1 METPIYDFLKQYS
14 ESGTVR
20 FHMPGHKG
28 RCPHPALSA
37 ISAYDLTEIE
47 GADSLFEADG
57 IIEQAERN
65 ASALFH
71 TQETMFLTGGS
82 TLGIQTMLSSVLH
95 PGDAVIAARNAH
107 RAFINTCALLD
118 LSVCWVLP
126 NSRDAFGV
134 SGAISPESL
143 EAAFAQCP
151 DAKAVYVTSPD
162 YMGWMSDIEAL
173 SAVCRRHG
181 VPLLVD
187 NAHGAHLAFGTKNR
201 HPIALGASMCCDSA
215 HKTLPVF
222 TGGAYVHTAPGF
234 FVTKQEMR
242 KNASLF
248 GSTSPSYLI
257 MMSLDLCNDYLERY
271 ANADFAAL
279 EKKVRSVRDACAEAS
294 FLPQEGICDDTKI
307 TLDASHVGMSGGE
320 LADHFRSHG
329 IECEYAG
336 ERHVVFMVSPQNP
349 DSDFECF
356 LSAVRAVQ
364 KRFVH
369 TAETV
374 CFALPAAVMAPRTA
388 MFSKKECVP
397 IEAAVGRIA
406 AETRISCPPGVPVI
420 VAGEKI
426 DDTTQKI
433 LKNSGVSSIN
443 VVK

>member
-1 METPIYDFLKQYS
+1 
-14 ESGTVR
+14 
-20 FHMPGHKG
+20 
-28 RCPHPALSA
+28 
-37 ISAYDLTEIE
+37 
-47 GADSLFEADG
+47 
-57 IIEQAERN
+57 
-65 ASALFH
+65 
-71 TQETMFLTGGS
+71 
-82 TLGIQTMLSSVLH
+82 
-95 PGDAVIAARNAH
+95 
-107 RAFINTCALLD
+107 
-118 LSVCWVLP
+118 
-126 NSRDAFGV
+126 
-134 SGAISPESL
+134 
-143 EAAFAQCP
+143 
-151 DAKAVYVTSPD
+151 
-162 YMGWMSDIEAL
+162 
-173 SAVCRRHG
+173 
-181 VPLLVD
+181 
-187 NAHGAHLAFGTKNR
+187 
-201 HPIALGASMCCDSA
+201 MCCDSA